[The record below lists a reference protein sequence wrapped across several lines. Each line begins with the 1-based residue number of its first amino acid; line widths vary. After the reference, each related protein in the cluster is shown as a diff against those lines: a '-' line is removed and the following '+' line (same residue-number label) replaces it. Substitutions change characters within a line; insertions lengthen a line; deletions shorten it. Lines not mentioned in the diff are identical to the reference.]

1 MKDFLKFHNIE
12 PLNEKL
18 VQQHSSK
25 AFLKKKKKKVVS
37 KGKTRPMTPCSWGP
51 TNKKNDN
58 NKERHTSEFF
68 SELKQHCGGAG
79 ATGT

>member
-12 PLNEKL
+12 PLNGATTFIKSIFE
-18 VQQHSSK
+18 
-25 AFLKKKKKKVVS
+25 KKKKVVS